1 MFTTFGS
8 KSLLVNLL
16 RNMLRI
22 TFLWKFHRIY
32 QNLVDIFS
40 GYSPEKFLGIGY
52 EKFLGMGFLKYIR
65 MGYEKF
71 LGMGYKKFLG
81 MGYEKFLRIAVKIST
96 DFPEKDSWKFPWIPG
111 KDS

>member
-1 MFTTFGS
+1 
-8 KSLLVNLL
+8 
-16 RNMLRI
+16 MLRI

-40 GYSPEKFLGIGY
+40 GYSPEKFLGI
-52 EKFLGMGFLKYIR
+52 
-65 MGYEKF
+65 GYEKF